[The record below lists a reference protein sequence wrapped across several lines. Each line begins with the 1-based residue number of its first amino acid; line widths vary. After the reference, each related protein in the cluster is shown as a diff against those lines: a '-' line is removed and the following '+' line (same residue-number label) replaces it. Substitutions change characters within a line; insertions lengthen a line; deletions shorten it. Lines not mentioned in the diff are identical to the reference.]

1 MRLKLLMRNDCK
13 LCDDAII
20 ELNLALDDFE
30 GVDYECINIDHDD
43 VLQEEYMLRIPI
55 VMHQEEIIQ
64 EGIIDFFTIH
74 EYIDGYFT
82 NLGE

>member
-1 MRLKLLMRNDCK
+1 MHLKLLMRNDCK

-20 ELNLALDDFE
+20 ELKLALEDFE

-43 VLQEEYMLRIPI
+43 VLQEEYMLRIP
-55 VMHQEEIIQ
+55 VVLHQEEIIQ

>member
-20 ELNLALDDFE
+20 ELKLALEDFE

-43 VLQEEYMLRIPI
+43 VLQEEYMLRIPV

>member
-30 GVDYECINIDHDD
+30 GVDYERINIDQDD
-43 VLQEEYMLRIPI
+43 VLQEEYMLRIPV

-74 EYIDGYFT
+74 EYIDGFFT

>member
-1 MRLKLLMRNDCK
+1 
-13 LCDDAII
+13 
-20 ELNLALDDFE
+20 
-30 GVDYECINIDHDD
+30 VDYECINIDHDD
-43 VLQEEYMLRIPI
+43 VLQEEYMLRIP
-55 VMHQEEIIQ
+55 VVLHQEEIIQ